1 VLCLDFAVL
10 KLRRRAAADLPTLIG
25 WVPDAAA
32 LFLFSGPRLSWPLD
46 ERQLLD
52 LERVDG
58 LIPWVL
64 VDDSR
69 EDVPLGHFDIDLNH
83 THPDGSRGAQIG
95 RVIVDP
101 ASRGRG
107 LGTELLRLAVEE
119 IRGMDVAEL
128 GLYVIDGN
136 TPAIRIYTGLG
147 FVAEP
152 ETPRP
157 GMTPMTLRF

>member
-1 VLCLDFAVL
+1 VL
-10 KLRRRAAADLPTLIG
+10 KLRLREASDLPTLIG

-32 LFLFSGPRLSWPLD
+32 LFLFSGPRLNWPLD
-46 ERQLLD
+46 AKQLLD
-52 LERVDG
+52 LEHVAG

-69 EDVPLGHFDIDLNH
+69 EAVPLGHFDIDL
-83 THPDGSRGAQIG
+83 TGRSAQIG

-107 LGTELLRLAVEE
+107 LGTELMRLAVEE
-119 IRGMDVAEL
+119 VRGMDVAEL

-147 FVAEP
+147 FVTEP
-152 ETPRP
+152 QSPRP
-157 GMTPMTLRF
+157 GMTAMTLRF

>member
-1 VLCLDFAVL
+1 ML
-10 KLRRRAAADLPTLIG
+10 KLRRRAASDLPTLIG

-46 ERQLLD
+46 AKQLID
-52 LERVDG
+52 LEQVAG

-64 VDDSR
+64 VDDSD
-69 EDVPLGHFDIDLNH
+69 EDVPLGHFDIDL
-83 THPDGSRGAQIG
+83 TGRSAQIG

-101 ASRGRG
+101 ASRGKG
-107 LGTELLRLAVEE
+107 LGTELVRLAVDEV
-119 IRGMDVAEL
+119 RGMDVAEL

-147 FVAEP
+147 FIQEP
-152 ETPRP
+152 QSPRP
-157 GMTPMTLRF
+157 GMAAMTLRF

>member
-1 VLCLDFAVL
+1 VL
-10 KLRRRAAADLPTLIG
+10 KLRRRAASDLPTLIG

-46 ERQLLD
+46 AQQLID
-52 LERVDG
+52 LEQVAG

-64 VDDSR
+64 VDDSN
-69 EDVPLGHFDIDLNH
+69 EDIPLGHFDIDLSQSQL
-83 THPDGSRGAQIG
+83 DGGRSAQIG

-107 LGTELLRLAVEE
+107 LGTELMRLAVDEVG
-119 IRGMDVAEL
+119 RMDVAEL

-147 FVAEP
+147 FIPEP
-152 ETPRP
+152 ETPRA
-157 GMTPMTLRF
+157 GMTPMTLRY

>member
-1 VLCLDFAVL
+1 VL
-10 KLRRRAAADLPTLIG
+10 KLRRRAASDLPTLIG

-46 ERQLLD
+46 AKQLLD
-52 LERVDG
+52 LEQVDG

-64 VDDSR
+64 IDESN
-69 EDVPLGHFDIDLNH
+69 EDVPLGHFDIDLRA
-83 THPDGSRGAQIG
+83 THLDSGRSAQIG
-95 RVIVDP
+95 RVIIDP
-101 ASRGRG
+101 ASRGRR
-107 LGTELLRLAVEE
+107 LGTELMRLAVEE
-119 IRGMDVAEL
+119 VRRMDVAEL

-136 TPAIRIYTGLG
+136 TPAIRIYTALG
-147 FVAEP
+147 FIPEP

>member
-1 VLCLDFAVL
+1 VL
-10 KLRRRAAADLPTLIG
+10 KLRRRAASDLPTLIG

-46 ERQLLD
+46 AKQLID
-52 LERVDG
+52 LEQVDG

-64 VDDSR
+64 VDDSS
-69 EDVPLGHFDIDLNH
+69 EDVPLGHFDIDLNG
-83 THPDGSRGAQIG
+83 DSAQVG

-101 ASRGRG
+101 ATRGRG
-107 LGTELLRLAVEE
+107 LGTELMRLAVDEV
-119 IRGMDVAEL
+119 RRMGVAEL
-128 GLYVIDGN
+128 ALYVIDGN

-147 FVAEP
+147 FVPEP